1 MVLQAPKRAWNEK
14 VFSVI
19 LKVGGIDVHQ
29 GLLSP
34 VQQAALVE
42 EVRAVVRA
50 APLFQPE
57 TRRGTKMSVRMT
69 SAGEYGWISDRR
81 GYRYEGQHP
90 SGVAWPTIPPIALEI
105 WREVAGVERAPQSC
119 LINFYEAL
127 AKMGMHQDRD
137 EANFEMPVVS
147 VSLGDDALF
156 RVGGTTRGGKTE
168 SVWLRSGDVAVMG
181 GAARLNYHGI
191 DRLRPGSSTL
201 LPKGGRINLTM
212 RVVD

>member
-1 MVLQAPKRAWNEK
+1 MLQAPKRAWNEK

-19 LKVGGIDVHQ
+19 FKVGGIDVHQ
-29 GLLSP
+29 GLLSLAR
-34 VQQAALVE
+34 QAALVE
-42 EVRAVVRA
+42 EVRAVVRS

-57 TRRGTKMSVRMT
+57 TQRGTKMSVRMT

-81 GYRYEGQHP
+81 GYRYEGRHP
-90 SGVAWPTIPPIALEI
+90 SGVAWPAIPPIALEI
-105 WREVAGVERAPQSC
+105 WREVAGVEREPQSC
-119 LINFYEAL
+119 LINFYEAS

-168 SVWLRSGDVAVMG
+168 SVWLSSGDVAVMG

-191 DRLRPGSSTL
+191 DRLRPGSATL